1 LYTIPFLYPIHESPH
16 DYTRFTEFGLRHLFR
31 DFGTVEIHSRGGFFS
46 TVAQFV
52 FLATRSADAVLI
64 GALLRGLLYPFAWS
78 LVQLD
83 RWDRSKAFARA
94 YYGKLRR

>member
-1 LYTIPFLYPIHESPH
+1 
-16 DYTRFTEFGLRHLFR
+16 
-31 DFGTVEIHSRGGFFS
+31 
-46 TVAQFV
+46 VAQFA

-83 RWDRSKAFARA
+83 RWDRSNAFARA